1 MDTTPTAPVPTTG
14 AAPISTLGRATLLAS
29 ATLTIMAAAVIAP
42 SLPEMLQVFAD
53 VPRADVL
60 VRLVLTVTSRTIGLT
75 APLAGLVADRV
86 GRTPLLVSS
95 LVLYAAAGAAGF
107 FTTDLVA
114 VLVSRALLG
123 VAVGG
128 VMTAVSALIA
138 DSFQGPARARFLGLQ
153 SAFASLGG
161 VVFLPLAGVL
171 AGIGW
176 NAPFWIYAVSA
187 LIVPFAVLSLREPVR
202 ARSRVTAGDAG
213 TAPAGRPGSAARGIA
228 AVYALAFAG
237 TLIFFMAPTQLPFS
251 LERFAVTPSTTG
263 LVIAGSTLTSLLASL
278 VYSRVR
284 RSLRAGLI
292 TALSLGLLGAGWV
305 LVGTAGALA
314 QVAVGVLVG
323 GVGVG
328 LVVPH
333 LTLALSELAPPARRG
348 RVLGGLVTGI
358 FLGQFGSPLLLQ
370 PLVAAVGID
379 AAFTWTGL
387 AALVGSAALAPAG
400 RARRS

>member
-60 VRLVLTVTSRTIGLT
+60 VRLVLTVTSLTIGLT

-263 LVIAGSTLTSLLASL
+263 LVIAGA
-278 VYSRVR
+278 
-284 RSLRAGLI
+284 RSPACWRPSATPGCGGRCARA
-292 TALSLGLLGAGWV
+292 
-305 LVGTAGALA
+305 
-314 QVAVGVLVG
+314 
-323 GVGVG
+323 
-328 LVVPH
+328 
-333 LTLALSELAPPARRG
+333 
-348 RVLGGLVTGI
+348 
-358 FLGQFGSPLLLQ
+358 
-370 PLVAAVGID
+370 
-379 AAFTWTGL
+379 
-387 AALVGSAALAPAG
+387 
-400 RARRS
+400 